1 MKEIRGGSFKLRQE
15 QADKDEAF
23 KKLKKKKG
31 CCKSQWGWYDRN
43 YNFTRVNGKLIM
55 DIQTE
60 ELNCKGVSN
69 KVRACAHQLK
79 WG

>member
-31 CCKSQWGWYDRN
+31 CCKSQ
-43 YNFTRVNGKLIM
+43 
-55 DIQTE
+55 
-60 ELNCKGVSN
+60 
-69 KVRACAHQLK
+69 
-79 WG
+79 